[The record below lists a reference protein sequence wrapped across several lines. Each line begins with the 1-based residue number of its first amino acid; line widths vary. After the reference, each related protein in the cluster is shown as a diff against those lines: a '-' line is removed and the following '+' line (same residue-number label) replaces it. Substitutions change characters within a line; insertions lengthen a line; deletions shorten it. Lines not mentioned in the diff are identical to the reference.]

1 MRRDTRADTPRSAK
15 ERHRRDAKSP
25 CVQSMPRG
33 NVPPW
38 WVLSPSAP
46 NLCPAPRPAPK
57 AHDPAPTT
65 PPRPTP
71 CPAPTALARAW
82 APPLPCPQP
91 PTLPT
96 CDGSPDLPGCLLT
109 HLDGGL
115 LAVPG
120 RMRGADQVGRVLQ
133 GALAK
138 AAERS
143 EAKDES
149 LTLAGAHPHMSDLP
163 SPSLTTVGRV
173 STGDTPSPLQVI

>member
-46 NLCPAPRPAPK
+46 NLCPAPR
-57 AHDPAPTT
+57 
-65 PPRPTP
+65 
-71 CPAPTALARAW
+71 PAPTALARAW